1 MEDNWWHEIK
11 QASPAEQ
18 SVAVGITMTLLLAAS
33 AHRIGFIISAPVLN
47 PLFLS
52 WINDPASAVGIRIP
66 GNGQPFMVSAHDYG
80 RLVRG
85 PIYGAIPAGAE
96 TIKVVEVLH
105 VCPCME

>member
-1 MEDNWWHEIK
+1 MEDSWWEEIK

-18 SVAVGITMTLLLAAS
+18 SVAVGVTMTPILSQS
-33 AHRIGFIISAPVLN
+33 AHRIGFIISAPAVN

-52 WINDPASAVGIRIP
+52 WVNDPAGTTGIRIP
-66 GNGQPFMVSAHDYG
+66 GGGAPFMVSAHDYG

-85 PIYGAIPAGAE
+85 PIFGAIPAGAE
-96 TIKVVEVLH
+96 TIKVIELLH